1 MTEKC
6 YVTVSASPDNE
17 ERGSSIKLQ
26 AGACEW
32 NIHLE
37 RGELL
42 RLSEVRQ
49 ARWSDRKSLRLGQ
62 AAGSSVFWS
71 TDDSMLSILVGHDD
85 ETWDFGVMLPLAVLD
100 EILEEVARA
109 RT

>member
-1 MTEKC
+1 
-6 YVTVSASPDNE
+6 
-17 ERGSSIKLQ
+17 LQ
-26 AGACEW
+26 AGAWEL

-42 RLSEVRQ
+42 RLSQVRQ
-49 ARWSDRKSLRLGQ
+49 AGWLGRKSLQLGQ

-71 TDDSMLSILVGHDD
+71 TDDSTLSILVGHDD

-109 RT
+109 LT